1 MIPTPSQPLNRDS
14 HKGVTA
20 GTISDSA
27 KGLQGAIGAKEAKQ
41 PFPVHTVS
49 LFSLSNVIHRI
60 SPSASPCQTA
70 EASLEQALRPH
81 SLL

>member
-49 LFSLSNVIHRI
+49 LLSQQCYPQDFSFSQ
-60 SPSASPCQTA
+60 SMPDC
-70 EASLEQALRPH
+70 
-81 SLL
+81 